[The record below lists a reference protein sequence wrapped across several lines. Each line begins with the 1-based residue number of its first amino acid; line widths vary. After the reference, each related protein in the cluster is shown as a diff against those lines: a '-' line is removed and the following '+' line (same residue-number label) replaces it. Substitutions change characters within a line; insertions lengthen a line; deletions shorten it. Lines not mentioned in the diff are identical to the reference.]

1 MITLKN
7 IDVIFGDRPEQAFPL
22 IDQGYN
28 REQIQQATGLIT
40 GVQQANLTIKKGEIC
55 VLMGLSGSGKSTLL
69 RCLNGLNTISRGEIL
84 IDYQQQQINLS
95 EASAALQ
102 REIRMH
108 HIAMVFQSFALMP
121 WLTVAENVA
130 FGLDLQKIS
139 KKEKTKRVTQQLSL
153 VGLTEWKNAFPHELS
168 GGMRQRVGLARA
180 LAAESPVL
188 LMDEP
193 FSALDPL
200 IRQQLQDELL
210 TLQAEL
216 QKTIVFVSHD
226 LDEALKLGTQ
236 IAIMKDG
243 CIVQH
248 GTPEEIVLNPA
259 NDYVR
264 NFVAHTNPL
273 GVLKAN
279 TLMTQYEVSGKE
291 AVPINNGHYSQ
302 LLVNGDKLQQAY
314 INQEGKKLDLQHWL
328 PGHSIQQLK
337 SLPTTIPL
345 DTPMQDIIAIKNAT
359 RQNIFV
365 VGADKIIGYITE
377 SELYHGFLG
386 KHLASA

>member
-7 IDVIFGDRPEQAFPL
+7 IDVIFGDRPEQVFPL

-28 REQIQQATGLIT
+28 REQIQQTTGLIT

-84 IDYQQQQINLS
+84 IDYQQQSINFS
-95 EASAALQ
+95 EASEALK

-139 KKEKTKRVTQQLSL
+139 KKEKIKRISQQLSL

-180 LAAESPVL
+180 LASESPVL

-200 IRQQLQDELL
+200 IRHQLQEELL
-210 TLQAEL
+210 SLQEEL

-248 GTPEEIVLNPA
+248 GSPEEIILHPA

-264 NFVAHTNPL
+264 SFVSNTNPL

-279 TLMTQYEVSGKE
+279 TLMKQYEVSEKE

-302 LLVNGDKLQQAY
+302 LIVNGDKLQQAY
-314 INQEGKKLDLQHWL
+314 ITQEGKKLDLQHWQ

-386 KHLASA
+386 KHLAPA